1 MAFFVERWKQYFHGG
16 LAVRRKKRERKIVDY
31 IYIKKD
37 NIKKNVLESRLEGLF
52 PLLLLDH

>member
-1 MAFFVERWKQYFHGG
+1 
-16 LAVRRKKRERKIVDY
+16 VDY